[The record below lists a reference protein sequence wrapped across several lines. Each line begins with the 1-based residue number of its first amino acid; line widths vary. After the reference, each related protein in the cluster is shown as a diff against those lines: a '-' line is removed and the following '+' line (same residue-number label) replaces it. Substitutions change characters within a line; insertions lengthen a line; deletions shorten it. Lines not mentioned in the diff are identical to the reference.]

1 MLQIIYSGRLIVVCK
16 HVISRI
22 SLYWLPRY
30 VLSKMDNHHSGQGV
44 HQKFRGFSKSVF
56 RLDMMS
62 SHRHPISDDL
72 DFTSFSR
79 SPVKDPGQV
88 IVNLLPPESD
98 YNFTTDNPEE
108 KLDVPLDKPIIPPV
122 VRLST
127 PYHSDIGDS
136 GIESGSESDFS
147 QRNIIFSHRNLS
159 KL

>member
-1 MLQIIYSGRLIVVCK
+1 MQ
-16 HVISRI
+16 
-22 SLYWLPRY
+22 
-30 VLSKMDNHHSGQGV
+30 N
-44 HQKFRGFSKSVF
+44 FRG
-56 RLDMMS
+56 
-62 SHRHPISDDL
+62 HPISDDL

>member
-1 MLQIIYSGRLIVVCK
+1 MQ
-16 HVISRI
+16 
-22 SLYWLPRY
+22 
-30 VLSKMDNHHSGQGV
+30 N
-44 HQKFRGFSKSVF
+44 FRG
-56 RLDMMS
+56 
-62 SHRHPISDDL
+62 HPISDDL

-88 IVNLLPPESD
+88 IVDLLPPESD

-147 QRNIIFSHRNLS
+147 QRNIIFSHRNHS
-159 KL
+159 KLYQKSRDHSGPQVRSESP